1 MIQSVQSRGES
12 TDGDGA
18 KAVETGVARIH
29 VGRADLAR
37 KASDR
42 IQAARS
48 AIVAVQ
54 PARSRAGNL
63 DHVGD

>member
-1 MIQSVQSRGES
+1 MYPRVAAAV
-12 TDGDGA
+12 GA
-18 KAVETGVARIH
+18 KAVETGVARIR
-29 VGRADLAR
+29 VGRAELER

-54 PARSRAGNL
+54 QARSQGRKS
-63 DHVGD
+63 